1 MKVILLEDV
10 VGKGKA
16 GDVVTLSDGYARNFL
31 LPKGIA
37 IPANETNMKN
47 LEHRRVKLAEQRA
60 RNIEEAQGV
69 KDRLDGLKVTLQAT
83 SGEGGRLFGS
93 ITSQDIA
100 DALDEQHHITIDK
113 KKILLAAHIKETGTQ
128 AVDIRLFPEVIATI
142 TVSVE
147 PVGGVKPVE
156 PEAVIAET
164 VPEEAYDT
172 AGFVAETGEV
182 SDFGDEPVEGPD
194 ASEFESDEEGDE
206 QTGEDEAA
214 EVPMEAGPDS
224 DLDDTDR

>member
-16 GDVVTLSDGYARNFL
+16 GDVVKVNDGYARNFL
-31 LPKGIA
+31 IPRDIA

-69 KDRLDGLKVTLQAT
+69 KDRLHGLTVLMKAA
-83 SGEGGRLFGS
+83 SADAGRLFGS

-100 DALDEQHHITIDK
+100 DALEEQHHITIDK
-113 KKILLAAHIKETGTQ
+113 KKILLAAHIKETG
-128 AVDIRLFPEVIATI
+128 AHSVDIRLFPEVIATI

-147 PVGGVKPVE
+147 TEGGAAK
-156 PEAVIAET
+156 AAAA
-164 VPEEAYDT
+164 EEAAPEDS
-172 AGFVAETGEV
+172 VAEDT
-182 SDFGDEPVEGPD
+182 
-194 ASEFESDEEGDE
+194 
-206 QTGEDEAA
+206 EAA
-214 EVPMEAGPDS
+214 EEAADDFEAAEGSADDEAVEAYMEDDFED
-224 DLDDTDR
+224 DLAEFDEK